1 MTSDPAVQWAATAL
15 FGVLSAW
22 SLRRL
27 ATARRPLATAS
38 HLFHLG
44 MALAMVAMVW
54 PWWVRLPTLP
64 QVAFFAVGAAWFAA
78 AAGWSGLD
86 AVSRR
91 VGGGPVAGGTTT
103 DGLTTDGPTTDGPTT
118 DGPAAGGPRVGHHES
133 TWCRATHAV
142 MMLAMVWALAV
153 MTRHRG
159 HGAGHLAEHAPPA
172 PAPAPAVPLDAPTA
186 VFGAVLVV
194 LLVVGGVLFLVTAAR
209 HVRAGG
215 PAGDRARLDRAGLD
229 RDQLD
234 HAGINNAGPERAGLD
249 RVGLDRA
256 GPDRA
261 GIDRAGIDRA
271 GIDRAGIDQAGLDLL
286 AGGLMS
292 LGTAAMCGLMLAG

>member
-27 ATARRPLATAS
+27 IAARRPLAAAS

-44 MALAMVAMVW
+44 MGLAMVAMVW
-54 PWWVRLPTLP
+54 PWWVRLPALP

-91 VGGGPVAGGTTT
+91 VDGGATAGGPTP
-103 DGLTTDGPTTDGPTT
+103 DGLTTDGPTTDGPS
-118 DGPAAGGPRVGHHES
+118 AGGPRVGHHES
-133 TWCRATHAV
+133 AWCRATHAV

-159 HGAGHLAEHAPPA
+159 HAAGHLAEHAAAPPA
-172 PAPAPAVPLDAPTA
+172 PTMPLDAPTA
-186 VFGAVLVV
+186 VSGTVLVV
-194 LLVVGGVLFLVTAAR
+194 LLVVGGVLFLVTAVR
-209 HVRAGG
+209 HARAGAL
-215 PAGDRARLDRAGLD
+215 AGDRADLD
-229 RDQLD
+229 
-234 HAGINNAGPERAGLD
+234 RAGLD

-256 GPDRA
+256 GIGRA
-261 GIDRAGIDRA
+261 GIDSAGPDCAGPDCAGIDSA
-271 GIDRAGIDQAGLDLL
+271 GPDSAGPDRVGLDRAGLDLL